1 VVRTVADSDEN
12 VSILESYTGL
22 TINPNSADYIARRI
36 GDMDMSWDGVKRQY
50 TELGNY
56 PNVSNYITVEVHSDV
71 ENGNVD
77 PEALPFGFF
86 GPPRYKS
93 MTLGLN
99 ATGSAFNPREH
110 SFAIGGSGVP
120 YWPINAVVTP
130 LMAWLSGSHSTDH
143 SSSAAGP
150 KAEKGDPTGFPEL
163 LLPLAFPSL
172 EDWLRVKATDGT
184 GEGPVELENSYFGL
198 QTNGGVAGPAKTT
211 QFSPSYIDMVRM
223 KPKSVNSF
231 TAASGSRT
239 EVSFIFTLDN
249 VVGTFDSNAKL
260 TEATYTSG
268 SRKAGT
274 SITAV
279 SASAGNYKEVLDKNI
294 NRFTAPMFGGTDGVD
309 ITEMDPFNNASMG
322 SSETTAYEYNSVRR
336 AIDSVSDAERVP
348 MNVLAMPG
356 IDTPTLTK
364 HMINVAEGRGDA
376 LAVIDLAGGFTPR
389 AESKDSLATRVGNVT
404 TVIYNVKSRKLNSS
418 YGCAYYPWV
427 QILDTD
433 ASAVLNVPPSVAA
446 LGTFASSEKTSALW
460 FAPAGFNRGGLTQGS
475 AGLSVLNTDGQLT
488 SKDRDKLYSVNVNP
502 IAKFPAEGVVI
513 FGQKTLQI
521 KASALDR
528 INVRRLLIYVKREI
542 SQIAAGVLFEQNIAA
557 TWNEFAAKADLFL
570 EGVKIGGG
578 LADYKVVLDDTTTT
592 PDLVDRNIMYA
603 KVFLKPARA
612 IEFIAVDFIITR
624 SGASFDD

>member
-1 VVRTVADSDEN
+1 
-12 VSILESYTGL
+12 
-22 TINPNSADYIARRI
+22 
-36 GDMDMSWDGVKRQY
+36 
-50 TELGNY
+50 
-56 PNVSNYITVEVHSDV
+56 
-71 ENGNVD
+71 
-77 PEALPFGFF
+77 
-86 GPPRYKS
+86 
-93 MTLGLN
+93 
-99 ATGSAFNPREH
+99 
-110 SFAIGGSGVP
+110 
-120 YWPINAVVTP
+120 
-130 LMAWLSGSHSTDH
+130 
-143 SSSAAGP
+143 
-150 KAEKGDPTGFPEL
+150 
-163 LLPLAFPSL
+163 
-172 EDWLRVKATDGT
+172 
-184 GEGPVELENSYFGL
+184 
-198 QTNGGVAGPAKTT
+198 
-211 QFSPSYIDMVRM
+211 
-223 KPKSVNSF
+223 
-231 TAASGSRT
+231 
-239 EVSFIFTLDN
+239 
-249 VVGTFDSNAKL
+249 
-260 TEATYTSG
+260 
-268 SRKAGT
+268 
-274 SITAV
+274 
-279 SASAGNYKEVLDKNI
+279 
-294 NRFTAPMFGGTDGVD
+294 
-309 ITEMDPFNNASMG
+309 
-322 SSETTAYEYNSVRR
+322 
-336 AIDSVSDAERVP
+336 
-348 MNVLAMPG
+348 MPG

-404 TVIYNVKSRKLNSS
+404 AVIDNVKSRKLNSS

-433 ASAVLNVPPSVAA
+433 ASAVLHVPPSVAA